1 MLIGLG
7 LVKFLSLGRVCSSFA
22 YFVSGCHL
30 TPFVSTS
37 KVCTSKMYVKLQ
49 RTDPLFRLGDCST
62 KQHVLNK
69 ESC

>member
-49 RTDPLFRLGDCST
+49 RTDP
-62 KQHVLNK
+62 
-69 ESC
+69 